1 VLDISVDSRNGRYL
15 VATDGAPLHLT
26 TETRLR
32 LRLADYRVSVV
43 RRPCSSFYET
53 LRHKLMWGKDPR

>member
-1 VLDISVDSRNGRYL
+1 